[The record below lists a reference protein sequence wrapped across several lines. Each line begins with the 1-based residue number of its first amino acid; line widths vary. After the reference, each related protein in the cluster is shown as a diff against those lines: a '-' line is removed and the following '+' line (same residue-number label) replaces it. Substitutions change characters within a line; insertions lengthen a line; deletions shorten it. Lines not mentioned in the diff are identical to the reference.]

1 VISKIQYKSLGT
13 FEFLLNPSTEEFY
26 FLEINPR
33 LQVEHTITE
42 SICLVDIVKVQ
53 FQMAQGLNF
62 NDTDLANFIQDP
74 KTPPSQRS
82 IQLRITA
89 EDPEKN
95 YSLSIGKIQSFHF
108 PSGNGIRVDTALVH
122 GAPAIVSADFDSVI
136 AKLIITASTW
146 DAAVRKARRALQDT
160 TITGIKTNLAM
171 LTAIISHADFLAGA
185 CDTQWL
191 EARHEDLIANT
202 RSQPSNP
209 TPLHNLVKPHQ
220 ASVSSTPAS
229 SNSAPLFRPNDA
241 WTLALTPKD
250 QHPSTSTPTPTPT
263 ANQTHHIALT
273 RILRNDFPTAL
284 SAEIT
289 HTAPNAPAAS
299 YTLSLTSTS
308 SSAAAA
314 GNNHRLGSAS
324 DPSHVIIPFAGTLVE
339 VLVEEGDQVAKGDA
353 ICVVRQMKMELEV
366 RAGRAGVV
374 GFVTEVEDGGE
385 VVEGMLAAV
394 VELAEGGGNEKARL

>member
-1 VISKIQYKSLGT
+1 MGT

-42 SICLVDIVKVQ
+42 SICLVDIVKIQ
-53 FQMAQGLNF
+53 FQLAQGLDF
-62 NDTDLANFIQDP
+62 NDTDLANIPQDP

-146 DAAVRKARRALQDT
+146 EAVVRKARRAVQDT
-160 TITGIKTNLAM
+160 TVTGIKTNLAM
-171 LTAIISHADFLAGA
+171 LAAIISHADFMAGA

-191 EARHEDLIANT
+191 EAHHEDLISHT
-202 RSQPSNP
+202 RSNPSNP
-209 TPLHNLVKPHQ
+209 SPLHNLVKPQQ
-220 ASVSSTPAS
+220 ASISSTATS
-229 SNSAPLFRPNDA
+229 TSAQLFRPNDA

-250 QHPSTSTPTPTPT
+250 QASTSTSTSTSTQPQ
-263 ANQTHHIALT
+263 NHHISLT
-273 RILRNDFPTAL
+273 RILRNDFPSSL

-289 HTAPNAPAAS
+289 HTPPP
-299 YTLSLTSTS
+299 TSTS
-308 SSAAAA
+308 TSTQKSQSQTYTLTLSSTTSSATA
-314 GNNHRLGSAS
+314 NSSKHILGSAS
-324 DPSHVIIPFAGTLVE
+324 DPSHVLIPFAGTLVE
-339 VLVEEGDQVAKGDA
+339 VLVDEGDEVAAGDVV
-353 ICVVRQMKMELEV
+353 CVVRQMKMELEV
-366 RAGRAGVV
+366 RSARAVVV

-394 VELAEGGGNEKARL
+394 VVEGGGGVEKARL

>member
-1 VISKIQYKSLGT
+1 VALKIHYKSLGT

-42 SICLVDIVKVQ
+42 SICQTDIVKIQ
-53 FQMAQGLNF
+53 FQLAQGLSF
-62 NDTDLANFIQDP
+62 NDTHLASIPQDP
-74 KTPPSQRS
+74 ETPPTQRS

-171 LTAIISHADFLAGA
+171 LAAIISHADFLAGA

-191 EARHEDLIANT
+191 EARHEELISNT
-202 RSQPSNP
+202 RSKPSNP
-209 TPLHNLVKPHQ
+209 TPLHNLVQPQQ
-220 ASVSSTPAS
+220 ASMSTTSAS

-250 QHPSTSTPTPTPT
+250 QTSSPE
-263 ANQTHHIALT
+263 NKSQQTHHISLT
-273 RILRNDFPTAL
+273 RILRNDFPTSL

-289 HTAPNAPAAS
+289 HTAPNTPAVP

-314 GNNHRLGSAS
+314 GNHRLGSAS

-339 VLVEEGDQVAKGDA
+339 VLVEEGDEVAKGDVV
-353 ICVVRQMKMELEV
+353 CVVRQMKMELEV
-366 RAGRAGVV
+366 RAGRSGIV

-394 VELAEGGGNEKARL
+394 IEAEGGSERARL

>member
-1 VISKIQYKSLGT
+1 M
-13 FEFLLNPSTEEFY
+13 
-26 FLEINPR
+26 EINPR

-42 SICLVDIVKVQ
+42 SICQTDIVRIQ
-53 FQMAQGLNF
+53 FQLAQGLSF
-62 NDTDLANFIQDP
+62 DDTDLAKISQDP
-74 KTPPSQRS
+74 KTPPPQRS

-171 LTAIISHADFLAGA
+171 LTAIISHADFMAGA

-191 EARHEDLIANT
+191 EARHEDLIADT
-202 RSQPSNP
+202 RSNPSNP
-209 TPLHNLVKPHQ
+209 APLHKLVKPQQ
-220 ASVSSTPAS
+220 ASLSSTSAS

-241 WTLALTPKD
+241 WTLSLTPKV
-250 QHPSTSTPTPTPT
+250 QPPSSTSTSTENTP
-263 ANQTHHIALT
+263 HHISLT
-273 RILRNDFPTAL
+273 RILRNDFPSSL

-308 SSAAAA
+308 SSAAA
-314 GNNHRLGSAS
+314 GNHRLGSAS
-324 DPSHVIIPFAGTLVE
+324 DPSHVVIPFAGTLVE
-339 VLVEEGDQVAKGDA
+339 VLVEEGDEVAKGDVV
-353 ICVVRQMKMELEV
+353 CVVRQMKMELEV

-394 VELAEGGGNEKARL
+394 IEAGGERARL

>member
-1 VISKIQYKSLGT
+1 VASKIHYRSLGT

-42 SICLVDIVKVQ
+42 SICQTDIVKIQ
-53 FQMAQGLNF
+53 FQLAQGFSF
-62 NDTDLANFIQDP
+62 NDTDLDSIPQDP
-74 KTPPSQRS
+74 KTPPTQRS

-160 TITGIKTNLAM
+160 TITGIKTNLAI

-191 EARHEDLIANT
+191 EAYHEELISYT
-202 RSQPSNP
+202 RNKPSNP
-209 TPLHNLVKPHQ
+209 APLHNLVKSQQ
-220 ASVSSTPAS
+220 ASTSSTSTS

-250 QHPSTSTPTPTPT
+250 QPSSTSTQNSTQIP
-263 ANQTHHIALT
+263 THHISLT
-273 RILRNDFPTAL
+273 RILRNDFPSSL

-289 HTAPNAPAAS
+289 HTPPNAPASA

-308 SSAAAA
+308 SSSAAAA
-314 GNNHRLGSAS
+314 GNHRLGSAS

-339 VLVEEGDQVAKGDA
+339 VLVEEGDQVAKGDVVC
-353 ICVVRQMKMELEV
+353 IVRQMKMELEV
-366 RAGRAGVV
+366 RAGRSGVV

-394 VELAEGGGNEKARL
+394 IEAEGGSERAKL

>member
-1 VISKIQYKSLGT
+1 M
-13 FEFLLNPSTEEFY
+13 
-26 FLEINPR
+26 EINPR

-42 SICLVDIVKVQ
+42 SICQTDIVKIQ
-53 FQMAQGLNF
+53 FQLAQGLSF
-62 NDTDLANFIQDP
+62 DDTDLAKISQDP
-74 KTPPSQRS
+74 KTPPTQRS

-89 EDPEKN
+89 EDPEKK

-122 GAPAIVSADFDSVI
+122 GAPAIVGTDFDSVI

-171 LTAIISHADFLAGA
+171 LTAIISHADFMAGA

-191 EARHEDLIANT
+191 EARHEDLIADT
-202 RSQPSNP
+202 RSNPSNP
-209 TPLHNLVKPHQ
+209 APLHKLVKPQQ
-220 ASVSSTPAS
+220 ASLSSTSAS

-241 WTLALTPKD
+241 WTLSLTPKV
-250 QHPSTSTPTPTPT
+250 QPPSSTSTSTENTP
-263 ANQTHHIALT
+263 HHISLT
-273 RILRNDFPTAL
+273 RILRNDFPSSL

-308 SSAAAA
+308 SSAAA
-314 GNNHRLGSAS
+314 GNHRLGSAS
-324 DPSHVIIPFAGTLVE
+324 DPSHVVIPFAGTLVE
-339 VLVEEGDQVAKGDA
+339 VLVEEGDEVAKGDVV
-353 ICVVRQMKMELEV
+353 CVVRQMKMELEV

-394 VELAEGGGNEKARL
+394 IEAGGERARL

>member
-1 VISKIQYKSLGT
+1 VALKIHYKSLGT

-42 SICLVDIVKVQ
+42 SICQTDMVKIQ
-53 FQMAQGLNF
+53 FQLAQGLSF
-62 NDTDLANFIQDP
+62 NDTHLASIPQDP
-74 KTPPSQRS
+74 ETPPTQRS

-171 LTAIISHADFLAGA
+171 LAAIISHADFLAGA

-191 EARHEDLIANT
+191 EARHEELISNT
-202 RSQPSNP
+202 RSKPSNP
-209 TPLHNLVKPHQ
+209 TPLHNLVQPQQ
-220 ASVSSTPAS
+220 ASMSTTSAS
-229 SNSAPLFRPNDA
+229 SNSALLFRPNDA

-250 QHPSTSTPTPTPT
+250 QTSSPE
-263 ANQTHHIALT
+263 NKSQQTHHISLT
-273 RILRNDFPTAL
+273 RILRNDFPTSL

-289 HTAPNAPAAS
+289 HTAPNTPAVP

-314 GNNHRLGSAS
+314 GNHRLGSAS

-339 VLVEEGDQVAKGDA
+339 VLVEEGDEVAKGDVV
-353 ICVVRQMKMELEV
+353 CVVRQMKMELEV
-366 RAGRAGVV
+366 RAGRSGIV

-394 VELAEGGGNEKARL
+394 IEAEGGSERARL

>member
-1 VISKIQYKSLGT
+1 MASKIHYRSLGT

-42 SICLVDIVKVQ
+42 SICQVDIVKIQ
-53 FQMAQGLNF
+53 FQLAQGLSF
-62 NDTDLANFIQDP
+62 NDTDLASTPQDP
-74 KTPPSQRS
+74 KTHPTQRS

-160 TITGIKTNLAM
+160 SITGIKTNLAM
-171 LTAIISHADFLAGA
+171 LAAIISHPDFMAGS

-191 EARHEDLIANT
+191 EARHEDLIADT
-202 RSQPSNP
+202 RSKPSNS
-209 TPLHNLVKPHQ
+209 TPLHSLVKPQQ
-220 ASVSSTPAS
+220 ASVSTTSAS
-229 SNSAPLFRPNDA
+229 SSSSAPLFRPNDA

-250 QHPSTSTPTPTPT
+250 RTSSPENKPQ
-263 ANQTHHIALT
+263 QTHHISLT
-273 RILRNDFPTAL
+273 RILRNDFPTSL

-289 HTAPNAPAAS
+289 HTAPNTPAVP

-314 GNNHRLGSAS
+314 GNHRLGSAS

-339 VLVEEGDQVAKGDA
+339 VLVEEGDEVAKGDVV
-353 ICVVRQMKMELEV
+353 CVVRQMKMELEV
-366 RAGRAGVV
+366 RAGRSGIV

-394 VELAEGGGNEKARL
+394 IEAEGGSERARL

>member
-1 VISKIQYKSLGT
+1 VALKIHYKSLGT

-42 SICLVDIVKVQ
+42 SICQTDIVKIQ
-53 FQMAQGLNF
+53 FQLAQGLSF
-62 NDTDLANFIQDP
+62 NDTHLASIPQDP
-74 KTPPSQRS
+74 ETPPTQRS

-171 LTAIISHADFLAGA
+171 LAAIISHADFLAGA

-191 EARHEDLIANT
+191 EARHEELISNT
-202 RSQPSNP
+202 RSKPSNP
-209 TPLHNLVKPHQ
+209 TPLHNLVQPQQ
-220 ASVSSTPAS
+220 ASMSTTSAS
-229 SNSAPLFRPNDA
+229 SNSALLFRPNDA

-250 QHPSTSTPTPTPT
+250 QTSSPE
-263 ANQTHHIALT
+263 NKSQQTHHISLT
-273 RILRNDFPTAL
+273 RILRNDFPTSL

-289 HTAPNAPAAS
+289 HTAPNTPAVP

-314 GNNHRLGSAS
+314 GNHRLGSAS

-339 VLVEEGDQVAKGDA
+339 VLVEEGDEVAKGDVV
-353 ICVVRQMKMELEV
+353 CVVRQMKMELEV
-366 RAGRAGVV
+366 RAGRSGIV

-394 VELAEGGGNEKARL
+394 IEAEGGSERARL

>member
-1 VISKIQYKSLGT
+1 M
-13 FEFLLNPSTEEFY
+13 
-26 FLEINPR
+26 EINPR

-42 SICLVDIVKVQ
+42 SICQLDIVKIQ
-53 FQMAQGLNF
+53 FQLAQGLSF
-62 NDTDLANFIQDP
+62 TDTDLDSIPQDP
-74 KTPPSQRS
+74 KTPPTQRS

-108 PSGNGIRVDTALVH
+108 PSGNGIRVDTALVQ

-191 EARHEDLIANT
+191 EARHEELISYT
-202 RSQPSNP
+202 RNKPSNP
-209 TPLHNLVKPHQ
+209 APLHNLVKSQQ
-220 ASVSSTPAS
+220 ASTSSTSMS

-250 QHPSTSTPTPTPT
+250 QPSSTSTQNSTQIP
-263 ANQTHHIALT
+263 THHISLT
-273 RILRNDFPTAL
+273 RILRNDFPSSL
-284 SAEIT
+284 SAEIS
-289 HTAPNAPAAS
+289 HTAPNSPAVP
-299 YTLSLTSTS
+299 YNLTLISTSS

-314 GNNHRLGSAS
+314 GNHRLGSAS

-339 VLVEEGDQVAKGDA
+339 VLVEEGDQVAKGDVV
-353 ICVVRQMKMELEV
+353 CVVRQMKMELEV
-366 RAGRAGVV
+366 RAGRNGVV

-394 VELAEGGGNEKARL
+394 IEAEGGSERAKL